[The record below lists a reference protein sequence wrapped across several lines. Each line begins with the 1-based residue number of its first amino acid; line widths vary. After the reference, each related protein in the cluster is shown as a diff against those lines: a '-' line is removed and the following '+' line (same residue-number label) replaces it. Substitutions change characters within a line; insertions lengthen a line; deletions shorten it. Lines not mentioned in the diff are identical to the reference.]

1 MGERLG
7 SLEDLGMNE
16 FWGGKRV
23 LVTGHTGFKGSWLS
37 LWLTEFGATVH
48 GLALPPATTPALFDQ
63 LDLASSVD
71 HFVGDVRN
79 AKLVADRIGRVE
91 PDVIFHLAAQPLVRR
106 SYAEPLQTWETNVM
120 GTVHV
125 LEALRSLD
133 NLCAVV
139 VITTDKVY
147 QNREWLH
154 AYRETDRLGGH
165 DPYSSSKSAAELAV
179 GSWRSSFFT
188 DSSGIRVASARA
200 GNVIGGGDWAAD
212 RVVPDLVRA
221 LTAGE
226 PVQVRNP
233 GSVRPWQHVLEPL
246 SGYLLL
252 AEHLYL
258 SSSVLLQDAFN
269 FGPGV
274 DGFRSV
280 GDLVAECLRWWPG
293 EWEASGAVGGPH
305 EAGLLALATE
315 KAHSLLGWQPR
326 LSFAEGVKQ
335 TISWYALDRS
345 SIRDAC
351 LHQIKGYGLLTGS

>member
-1 MGERLG
+1 MGRRSGPME
-7 SLEDLGMNE
+7 SLGMSG
-16 FWGGKRV
+16 FWEGKRV

-37 LWLTEFGATVH
+37 LWLTELGATVH
-48 GLALPPATTPALFDQ
+48 GLALPPDTTPALFNQ
-63 LDLASSVD
+63 LDLAASVD
-71 HFVGDVRN
+71 HFVGDIRN
-79 AKLVADRIGRVE
+79 AELVADRVWRVQ
-91 PDVIFHLAAQPLVRR
+91 PDVVFHLAAQPLVRR
-106 SYAEPLQTWETNVM
+106 SYSEPALTWETNVM

-139 VITTDKVY
+139 VVTTDKVY
-147 QNREWLH
+147 ENREWLH

-179 GSWRSSFFT
+179 ASWRSSFFT
-188 DSSGIRVASARA
+188 DSSGIRVATARA

-212 RVVPDLVRA
+212 RIVPDLVRA
-221 LTAGE
+221 LSAGE

-252 AEHLYL
+252 AEKLYL
-258 SSSVLLQDAFN
+258 SDSVLLQDAFN
-269 FGPGV
+269 FGPGF

-280 GDLVAECLRWWPG
+280 GDLVTECLRWWPG

-326 LSFAEGVKQ
+326 WSFAEGVKQ
-335 TISWYALDRS
+335 TMAWYLQIQAGVDQQSMCLLQISGTRTA
-345 SIRDAC
+345 
-351 LHQIKGYGLLTGS
+351 

>member
-1 MGERLG
+1 MSG
-7 SLEDLGMNE
+7 
-16 FWGGKRV
+16 FWEGKRV

-37 LWLTEFGATVH
+37 LWLTELGATVH
-48 GLALPPATTPALFDQ
+48 GLALPPDTIPSLFDQ
-63 LDLASSVD
+63 LDVASSVD
-71 HFVGDVRN
+71 HFVGDIRK
-79 AKLVADRIGRVE
+79 AELVADRIGRVK
-91 PDVIFHLAAQPLVRR
+91 PDVVFHLAAQPLVRR
-106 SYAEPLQTWETNVM
+106 AYADPVRTWETNVM
-120 GTVHV
+120 GTLHV

-139 VITTDKVY
+139 VVTTDKVY
-147 QNREWLH
+147 ENREWLH

-179 GSWRSSFFT
+179 ASWRSSFFAG
-188 DSSGIRVASARA
+188 SSGIRVASARA

-212 RVVPDLVRA
+212 RIVPDLVRA
-221 LTAGE
+221 LTAGV

-258 SSSVLLQDAFN
+258 SDSVLLQDSFN
-269 FGPGV
+269 FGPGF

-280 GDLVAECLRWWPG
+280 GDLVTECLLWWPG

-326 LSFAEGVKQ
+326 WSFAEGVKQ
-335 TISWYALDRS
+335 TMAWYLQIQAGVDQQSMCLLQISGTRTA
-345 SIRDAC
+345 
-351 LHQIKGYGLLTGS
+351 